1 MKVGTYGRTD
11 RRKVWYSDLDL
22 TRMIWVTVSSMLM
35 QRIKGNSMVA
45 LHMKMSNKLISFLE
59 NSEIFD
65 YVLYDHN
72 TGFDS

>member
-1 MKVGTYGRTD
+1 
-11 RRKVWYSDLDL
+11 
-22 TRMIWVTVSSMLM
+22 MLM

-59 NSEIFD
+59 NREIFD